1 MDRKEKFY
9 ENIKEWNN
17 INKKIELIQED
28 LNNLKIKKNTV
39 KNNIISY
46 VENNNLNNAII
57 KIDNDQLRFISC
69 KTFQPLTY
77 KFLKQCLN
85 ECITNDE
92 QVDLLFQYI
101 KEKRS
106 INEYLDIKVSK

>member
-1 MDRKEKFY
+1 MEKKDNFY
-9 ENIKEWNN
+9 ENIKEWND

-28 LNNLKIKKNTV
+28 LNNLKIKKNTF
-39 KNNIISY
+39 KNNIIAY
-46 VENNNLNNAII
+46 VENNKLNNAII
-57 KIDNDQLRFISC
+57 KIDNNQLRFISC

-77 KFLKQCLN
+77 KFLKQCLS

-92 QVDLLFQYI
+92 QVDLLFEYI

-106 INEYLDIKVSK
+106 INQYLDIKVSK